1 MQDQQNVQAPGVMPD
16 ITPESVVRPP
26 ASPEEYTRRKSG
38 WMTFLDTLVQRPE
51 LSRMLMDFGMRALMA
66 PSPGQDSLGHFAE
79 SVAFAQQQRAA
90 RKKERFERQV
100 EQQRLQLYGRQVAAQ
115 EEAGRRQ
122 ERLARMEMEQRER
135 QARAERAL
143 KQQELGI
150 RERQARASEK
160 RAEAA
165 MLRAQRQGKGQEVL
179 TLAKA
184 LQATG
189 RAPNEAEATIMAFE
203 LINRADLAGQ
213 LARSVAGMMMLGIG
227 DEAKLQNMLD
237 AIDQAMRVPT
247 AQPGAAAAPASATPG
262 ASSSPPAPAQANEL
276 AGSAPAQGFVQPWA
290 DQLYRQAVAANPELA
305 QAKVVRLDEAQ
316 RRMVLQTPNGKYI
329 VLQAP

>member
-1 MQDQQNVQAPGVMPD
+1 MQDQQNVQAPGVMAD

-26 ASPEEYTRRKSG
+26 SSPEEYTRRKSG

-90 RKKERFERQV
+90 REQQRFERQTA
-100 EQQRLQLYGRQVAAQ
+100 QQRLQLYGRQVAAQ

-143 KQQELGI
+143 RQQELGI
-150 RERQARASEK
+150 RERQARAAER

-184 LQATG
+184 LAATG
-189 RAPNEAEATIMAFE
+189 RAPSEAEATIMAFE

-227 DEAKLQNMLD
+227 DQAKLQSMLD
-237 AIDQAMRVPT
+237 SIDQAMRVPT
-247 AQPGAAAAPASATPG
+247 ARAAQPTAGPPTAG
-262 ASSSPPAPAQANEL
+262 PPAPAQASEP
-276 AGSAPAQGFVQPWA
+276 AQPAPVQGFVQPWA
-290 DQLYRQAVAANPELA
+290 DQLYRQATAANPELA
-305 QAKVVRLDEAQ
+305 QAKVVQLDEAQ
-316 RRMVLQTPNGKYI
+316 RRIVLQTPSGKYV